1 MGTHLGTN
9 AWVSFVAGPTMF
21 MNMERHKFGDIQA
34 RLFPKLGM
42 ASYQLAHPQPDL
54 LLGLL
59 ATSTLSHAINSFV
72 LFPLTTKLQYERR
85 TAKPSNMKKI
95 SMKFNVMHSLSVL
108 VNFIGM
114 AATVYYF
121 YLMGD
126 KVAGNW

>member
-42 ASYQLAHPQPDL
+42 AGMSTGLLGMASYQLAHPQTDL

-59 ATSTLSHAINSFV
+59 ATSTLSHVVNSFV
-72 LFPLTTKLQYERR
+72 LFPQ
-85 TAKPSNMKKI
+85 A
-95 SMKFNVMHSLSVL
+95 VMPNLRPKCTMSSLNSPT
-108 VNFIGM
+108 F
-114 AATVYYF
+114 
-121 YLMGD
+121 
-126 KVAGNW
+126 AGV